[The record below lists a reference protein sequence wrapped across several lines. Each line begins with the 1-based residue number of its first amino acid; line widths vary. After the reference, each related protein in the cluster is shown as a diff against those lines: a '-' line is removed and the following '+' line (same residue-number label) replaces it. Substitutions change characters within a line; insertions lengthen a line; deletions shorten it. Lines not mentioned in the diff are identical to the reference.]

1 MKILCLQLLK
11 ITDKFPLNGY
21 PVLVELAGQISRLL
35 VEKALVL
42 MNPQTAWTL
51 RDETGVEA

>member
-11 ITDKFPLNGY
+11 ITEGFPLNGY

-35 VEKALVL
+35 MECRKTKADGEYERNSRVL
-42 MNPQTAWTL
+42 
-51 RDETGVEA
+51 